1 MCFQSKSYRHTALT
15 SFPGERLSSFLVR
28 IAMSWLR
35 VVENW
40 IKMTDTSSLKKTSE
54 NPQEGAEGSRFDQD
68 GLTASQAQERVDI
81 PFKVA
86 WLFHSKLHVFFHWY
100 SPQP

>member
-1 MCFQSKSYRHTALT
+1 MPRLV
-15 SFPGERLSSFLVR
+15 RLSGQDFATWVGDFPT
-28 IAMSWLR
+28 
-35 VVENW
+35 ENW